1 MPRICVWCGGEL
13 ESETER
19 REGKP
24 SARETG
30 AGEFGS
36 TAQPCPSI
44 CRRCADGLA
53 AYRKPILVVSRDW
66 ARLYDRLVEL
76 LKGQPEIQVIVDR
89 RQPAVP
95 GAEAA
100 RWDGQDRRK
109 KGQPLIV
116 E

>member
-13 ESETER
+13 ESETEQR
-19 REGKP
+19 AENP

-30 AGEFGS
+30 AEGLGS
-36 TAQPCPSI
+36 ASQPSI
-44 CRRCADGLA
+44 CHRCADGLA
-53 AYRKPILVVSRDW
+53 AYRKPVLVVSRDW

-95 GAEAA
+95 GEEEA